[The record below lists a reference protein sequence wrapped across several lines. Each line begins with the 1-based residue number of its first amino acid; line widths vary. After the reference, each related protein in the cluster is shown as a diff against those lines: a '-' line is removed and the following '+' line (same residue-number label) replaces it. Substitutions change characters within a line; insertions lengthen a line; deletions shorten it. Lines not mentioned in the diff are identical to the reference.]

1 MFTFEDAQ
9 EEWFKLRE
17 QAQRGPVASDVPK
30 LAEFLNY
37 WLTEVVEPNLAPK
50 TYEKYETFSRL
61 HMMPHIGDKRLD
73 KLQVRDIRQWLN
85 KLGGICQCCAQ

>member
-1 MFTFEDAQ
+1 MYQPRRSAYRKYVKRKKFEDAQ

-50 TYEKYETFSRL
+50 TQIS
-61 HMMPHIGDKRLD
+61 G
-73 KLQVRDIRQWLN
+73 VRCVL
-85 KLGGICQCCAQ
+85 